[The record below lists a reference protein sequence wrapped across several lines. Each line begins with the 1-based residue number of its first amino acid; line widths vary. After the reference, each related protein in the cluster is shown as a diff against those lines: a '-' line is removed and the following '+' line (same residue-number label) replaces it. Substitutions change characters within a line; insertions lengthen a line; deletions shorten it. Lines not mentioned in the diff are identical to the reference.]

1 MNAAGKIAVC
11 GLVAAM
17 LSIGSIAVRDNTS
30 EMAVYNSEAEL
41 KDAVRGRLVAG
52 WPAPFIADFPQISV
66 QDKIGPEDVFRP
78 GPATATFAF
87 WYLIA
92 ALLVAAAARTP
103 PRRALKRR
111 RKRPSRSAAAAT
123 GDPAA

>member
-1 MNAAGKIAVC
+1 
-11 GLVAAM
+11 M

-41 KDAVRGRLVAG
+41 KDALRGRLVAG

-66 QDKIGPEDVFRP
+66 PNKIGAEDEFRP
-78 GPATATFAF
+78 GSAAATFAF
-87 WYLIA
+87 WYLVVS
-92 ALLVAAAARTP
+92 LLVAAAARTR
-103 PRRALKRR
+103 PRRAVKRR
-111 RKRPSRSAAAAT
+111 RKRPTRSAAAAT